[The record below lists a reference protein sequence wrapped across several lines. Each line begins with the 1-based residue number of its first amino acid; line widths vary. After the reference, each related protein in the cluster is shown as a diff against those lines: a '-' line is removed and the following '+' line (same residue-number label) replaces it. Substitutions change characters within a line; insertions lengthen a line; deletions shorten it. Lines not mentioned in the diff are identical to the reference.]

1 MTLKASPLSNRG
13 VRAKSE
19 YPRVENTSMMH
30 PGGVP
35 QHLVLLKGHTLRG
48 ASIRY
53 HLPPGIRYAQ
63 TRGY

>member
-13 VRAKSE
+13 VRLGV
-19 YPRVENTSMMH
+19 PPVLNTQESH

-35 QHLVLLKGHTLRG
+35 EGAECVGWWGTPSECVHLDAPTVGTRF
-48 ASIRY
+48 AR
-53 HLPPGIRYAQ
+53 